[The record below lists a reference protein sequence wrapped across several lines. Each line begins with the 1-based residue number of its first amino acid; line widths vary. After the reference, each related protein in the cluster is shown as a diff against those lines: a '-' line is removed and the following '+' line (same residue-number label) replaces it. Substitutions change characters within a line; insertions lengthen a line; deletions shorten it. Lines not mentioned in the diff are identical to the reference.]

1 MTFRRIGLSLLAP
14 VSALIFSFLF
24 ASATLLVV
32 GVNPLDAFAEM
43 GKFAWSEA
51 SLVSIV
57 NRSIPLFVS
66 GIAVAIGFK
75 MGLFNIGVEGQY
87 LLAAVF
93 AAYLGAQVNLPPV
106 LHITF
111 IILVAMVVGAL
122 WSGIAGVLKVKR
134 GVHEVISTIMLN
146 AIAVGLVA
154 WLLANFFRKVDPGDL
169 NIKTAELPHS
179 AWFPSLNPLMSAL
192 GIQPPPGPTMQGFLL
207 VAIVIGIV
215 YYLMVWRS
223 RYGFELRASGINP
236 DAARMSGVDPDRMV
250 VQTMLISGAFAGLVG
265 LSPML
270 GFFHR
275 YTQDFPTQ
283 LGFTGIA
290 VALLG
295 RNHPVGIFLGA
306 LLFGLMDR
314 SALILDLKG
323 IPREIVTIIQGVVV
337 LAVVVAYEIVT
348 RMIQRQEV
356 AAAAEAARVELEEA
370 A

>member
-1 MTFRRIGLSLLAP
+1 MNLRRLLLSLLAP
-14 VSALIFSFLF
+14 IGALAFSFIV
-24 ASATLLVV
+24 ASAALLAV
-32 GVNPLDAFAEM
+32 GVNPFSAFAEM
-43 GKFAWSEA
+43 GKFAWSTA
-51 SLVSIV
+51 SLVSIS
-57 NRSIPLFVS
+57 NRAVPLFLS
-66 GIAVAIGFK
+66 GLAVAIGFK

-93 AAYLGAQVNLPPV
+93 AAYFGALVNLPPV
-106 LHITF
+106 LHVLF
-111 IILVAMVVGAL
+111 IVLVAMVVGAL

-179 AWFPSLNPLMSAL
+179 AWFPSLNPLLDAI
-192 GIQPPPGPTMQGFLL
+192 GIKPPAGPSMQGFLL
-207 VAIVIGIV
+207 VAIVIGVI
-215 YYLMVWRS
+215 YYLIVWRS
-223 RYGFELRASGINP
+223 RYGFELRSSGINP

-250 VQTMLISGAFAGLVG
+250 IQTMLISGAFAGLVG
-265 LSPML
+265 LSPLL

-275 YTQDFPTQ
+275 YTQDFSTG

-295 RNHPVGIFLGA
+295 RNHPVGIGLGA
-306 LLFGLMDR
+306 LLFAFMDR

-337 LAVVVAYEIVT
+337 LAVVIAYEIVT

-356 AAAAEAARVELEEA
+356 AAAAEAAKADVEEA

>member
-1 MTFRRIGLSLLAP
+1 VNLRRMLMGLLAP
-14 VSALIFSFLF
+14 IGALAFSFVV
-24 ASATLLVV
+24 ASVALLLV
-32 GVNPLDAFAEM
+32 GVNPLTAFAEM

-51 SLVSIV
+51 SLVSIA
-57 NRSIPLFVS
+57 NRTVPLFLS
-66 GIAVAIGFK
+66 GLAVAIGFK

-93 AAYLGAQVNLPPV
+93 AAYLGALVRLPPV
-106 LHITF
+106 LHVLF
-111 IILVAMVVGAL
+111 IILVAMIVGAL

-146 AIAVGLVA
+146 VIAVGLVA

-169 NIKTAELPHS
+169 NIKTAKLPES
-179 AWFPSLNPLMSAL
+179 AWFPSLNPLLNAI
-192 GIQPPPGPTMQGFLL
+192 GIKPPPGPTMQGFLL
-207 VAIVIGIV
+207 VAIVVGII
-215 YYLMVWRS
+215 YYLLVWRS
-223 RYGFELRASGINP
+223 RYGFELRSSGINP
-236 DAARMSGVDPDRMV
+236 DAARMSGVNPDRMV
-250 VQTMLISGAFAGLVG
+250 VQTMLISGALAGLVG
-265 LSPML
+265 ISPLL

-275 YTQDFPTQ
+275 YTQDFSTG

-295 RNHPVGIFLGA
+295 RNHPVGIGLGA
-306 LLFGLMDR
+306 FLFALMDR
-314 SALILDLKG
+314 SALILDLRG

-348 RMIQRQEV
+348 RMTQRQEV
-356 AAAAEAARVELEEA
+356 AAAAEAAKADLVEA

>member
-1 MTFRRIGLSLLAP
+1 VSVRRVFMSLLAP
-14 VSALIFSFLF
+14 VGALIFS
-24 ASATLLVV
+24 LLVASIALVLV
-32 GVNPLDAFAEM
+32 GFNPLTAFAEM
-43 GKFAWSEA
+43 GKFAWSPA
-51 SLVSIV
+51 SLVSIS
-57 NRSIPLFVS
+57 NRAVPLFMS
-66 GIAVAIGFK
+66 GLAVAIGFK

-93 AAYLGAQVNLPPV
+93 AAYLGAVVNLPPV
-106 LHITF
+106 LHVLF
-111 IILVAMVVGAL
+111 IILVAMIVGAL
-122 WSGIAGVLKVKR
+122 WSGIAGILKVTR
-134 GVHEVISTIMLN
+134 GVHEVIATIMLN

-179 AWFPSLNPLMSAL
+179 AWFPSLNPLLNTL
-192 GIQPPPGPTMQGFLL
+192 GIPPPPGPTMQGFML
-207 VAIVIGIV
+207 VAIVFGIV
-215 YYLMVWRS
+215 FYLLVWRS

-236 DAARMSGVDPDRMV
+236 DAARMSGVEPGGMV
-250 VQTMLISGAFAGLVG
+250 MQTMLLSGALAGLVG
-265 LSPML
+265 LSPLL
-270 GFFHR
+270 GYFHR
-275 YTQDFPTQ
+275 YTQDFPSG

-306 LLFGLMDR
+306 LLFGFMDR

-337 LAVVVAYEIVT
+337 LAVVVAYEVVT

-356 AAAAEAARVELEEA
+356 AAAAEAAKSDAEKA

>member
-1 MTFRRIGLSLLAP
+1 MNLRRFLLGLLAP
-14 VSALIFSFLF
+14 VGALAFSFVV
-24 ASATLLVV
+24 ASGALLLV
-32 GVNPLDAFAEM
+32 GVNPLSAFAEM

-51 SLVSIV
+51 SLVSIA
-57 NRSIPLFVS
+57 NRAVPLFLS
-66 GIAVAIGFK
+66 GLAVAIGFK

-93 AAYLGAQVNLPPV
+93 AAYFGALVNLPPV
-106 LHITF
+106 LHVLF
-111 IILVAMVVGAL
+111 IVLVAMVVGAL

-169 NIKTAELPHS
+169 NIKTAELPQS
-179 AWFPSLNPLMSAL
+179 AWFPSLNPVLNFF
-192 GIQPPPGPTMQGFLL
+192 GIKPPPGPTMQGFLL
-207 VAIVIGIV
+207 VALVVGVV
-215 YYLMVWRS
+215 YYLIVWRS
-223 RYGFELRASGINP
+223 RYGFELRASGINA

-265 LSPML
+265 LSPLL

-275 YTQDFPTQ
+275 YTQDFSTG

-295 RNHPVGIFLGA
+295 RNHPVGIALGA

-337 LAVVVAYEIVT
+337 LAVVIAYEIVT
-348 RMIQRQEV
+348 RMIQRLEV
-356 AAAAEAARVELEEA
+356 AAAAEAARADLEETA
-370 A
+370 